1 MEQNCQAKYI
11 KDTTDKQH
19 INKSENLTKIKK
31 IGKTKNKFKKVC
43 VHIWVHKIQ
52 EASMIMKTKD
62 RILPMKKNSK
72 LILKKL

>member
-1 MEQNCQAKYI
+1 M
-11 KDTTDKQH
+11 
-19 INKSENLTKIKK
+19 KK